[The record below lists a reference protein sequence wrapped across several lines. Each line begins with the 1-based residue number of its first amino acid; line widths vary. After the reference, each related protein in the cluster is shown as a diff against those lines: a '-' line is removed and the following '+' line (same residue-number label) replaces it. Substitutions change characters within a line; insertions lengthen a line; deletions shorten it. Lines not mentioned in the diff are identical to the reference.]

1 MITLTNAA
9 IARVKN
15 LQIQR
20 STASPL
26 SVGIKKG
33 GCSGLSYT
41 MDFSDLLNE
50 SDREYDCNGVK
61 IVINDEFLP
70 QLQGMELDYS
80 EDLLGGGFRFR
91 NPNAVKS
98 CSCGT
103 SFATPKEQGAPVSCN

>member
-15 LQIQR
+15 LQTQR
-20 STASPL
+20 NTASPL

-41 MDFSDLLNE
+41 MDFSDQLNE
-50 SDREYDCNGVK
+50 NDHEYDCDSVK

-103 SFATPKEQGAPVSCN
+103 SFATPKEQGTPVSCN